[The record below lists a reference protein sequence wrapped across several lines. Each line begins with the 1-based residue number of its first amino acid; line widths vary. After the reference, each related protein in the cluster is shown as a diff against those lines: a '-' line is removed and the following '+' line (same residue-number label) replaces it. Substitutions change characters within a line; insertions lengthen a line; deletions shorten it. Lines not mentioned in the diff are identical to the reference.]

1 MKIQKYK
8 IFTLITAPMF
18 CGVTLAST
26 STIDNSAALG
36 NLKQLKAY
44 FC

>member
-1 MKIQKYK
+1 MKILKYK
-8 IFTLITAPMF
+8 IFTLITALMF

-26 STIDNSAALG
+26 NTIDDSAALG
-36 NLKQLKAY
+36 NLKKVKAY